1 MIQESENHEKIVL
14 PPSTMLNPTPVV
26 MVSCA
31 GKNPLLPQERPNIV
45 TIAWAGTV
53 CSEPPMVTISV
64 RPSRHS
70 YNLIKDTQEFVINL
84 VNENLLKACDYCGVR
99 SGEKEDKFASMSLTS
114 VPAEGLEF
122 APAILE
128 SPLSLACKV
137 VSSTELGTHT
147 MFVANIV
154 GITADMNLFDK
165 EGKLCLEDSK
175 LIAYSHGE
183 YYALGKI
190 LGFFGHS
197 VASPEVL
204 ARRMKEK
211 AAKEKEQAALDL
223 AASIEVAATQAEVS
237 NADDYQK
244 PDYKKSEFKKSRY
257 SVSGPRKPGFSK
269 SDEGSVSTGS
279 RKPGFS
285 RSGSASHEGG
295 YSSFGPRKGGY
306 SGSQRSGSPRP
317 GPRDSRSFAPREG
330 AGSGPRDSRS
340 FAPREG
346 ASSGPRD
353 SRSFAP
359 REGAGSG
366 SRDSRSFTPRE
377 GAGSGPRDSRSSA
390 PREGGYFSSGPR
402 KSGYSSGQKPGFSRS
417 GPRDSGS
424 RDSGPRESGSRE
436 SHSFAPREN
445 RGSGFAPRE
454 GGFSSSGPRT
464 GAAPSSAPR
473 KPGFSKPG
481 FRKPEQGR
489 DRAKQEGGRGR
500 FDSSK

>member
-295 YSSFGPRKGGY
+295 YSSSGPRKGGY

-346 ASSGPRD
+346 
-353 SRSFAP
+353 
-359 REGAGSG
+359 
-366 SRDSRSFTPRE
+366 
-377 GAGSGPRDSRSSA
+377 
-390 PREGGYFSSGPR
+390 GYSSSGPR

-424 RDSGPRESGSRE
+424 RDSGPRDSGSRESGSRE